1 MPDHPPGGVLAF
13 PAGSTA
19 GIVAIT
25 GRPPGERP
33 RWPSIVDQGRL
44 SRLIRTHA
52 AAYPGGLDGRV
63 LVVDDMDV
71 NTRLVRA
78 VLERDGHV
86 VTSAASGEE
95 ALAAVAKDA
104 PDLVLLDVLMPGL
117 DGFETC
123 RRLKADAVTRLI
135 PVVLFTALRETD
147 DRIRGFEAGADDFLS
162 KPFHAHELRARVRS
176 LIRIKRYTEDL
187 ESAESVIL
195 SLAMTV
201 EARDPSTDGHC
212 QRLAAYAYA
221 LGTRLGLGEEDLTA
235 LERGGFLHDIG
246 KVGIPDAVLL
256 KPGPLSDDEYALMK
270 SHTIIGERL
279 CGELR
284 SLSRVRAI
292 VRSHHERLDG
302 SGYPDGLRGDDIP
315 LRAQI
320 ISVVDL
326 YDALTTR
333 RPYKQPWSL
342 ADAWEAMRQD
352 VRQGWYREDLVET
365 LIDLS
370 RTGAI

>member
-1 MPDHPPGGVLAF
+1 MAEGT
-13 PAGSTA
+13 PA
-19 GIVAIT
+19 
-25 GRPPGERP
+25 
-33 RWPSIVDQGRL
+33 
-44 SRLIRTHA
+44 RLISTIV
-52 AAYPGGLDGRV
+52 PTPPDGGGGRV
-63 LVVDDMDV
+63 LVVDDVDV
-71 NTRLVRA
+71 NARLVQA
-78 VLERDGHV
+78 VLERDGHT
-86 VTSAASGEE
+86 VTVADSGEA
-95 ALAAVAKDA
+95 ALAAIAKEP
-104 PDLVLLDVLMPGL
+104 PDLILLDVMMPGL

-176 LIRIKRYTEDL
+176 LIRIKRYTDDL
-187 ESAESVIL
+187 ETAESVIL
-195 SLAMTV
+195 SLALTV

-212 QRLAAYAYA
+212 QRLASYAYA
-221 LGTRLGLGEEDLTA
+221 VGARLGLGEEDLTA
-235 LERGGFLHDIG
+235 LERGGYLHDIG

-256 KPGPLSDDEYALMK
+256 KPGPLTGEEYALMK

-284 SLSRVRAI
+284 SLNRVRAI

-302 SGYPDGLRGDDIP
+302 SGYPDGLSGDDIP

-326 YDALTTR
+326 FDALTSG
-333 RPYKQPWSL
+333 RPYKKPWTVH
-342 ADAWEAMRQD
+342 DAWAEMRQH
-352 VRQGWYREDLVET
+352 VARGWYRGDLVET
-365 LIDLS
+365 LIELS
-370 RTGAI
+370 QSGRLPSSDAREAWSASAIVQPE

>member
-1 MPDHPPGGVLAF
+1 M
-13 PAGSTA
+13 
-19 GIVAIT
+19 
-25 GRPPGERP
+25 
-33 RWPSIVDQGRL
+33 
-44 SRLIRTHA
+44 
-52 AAYPGGLDGRV
+52 
-63 LVVDDMDV
+63 LVVDDVDV
-71 NTRLVRA
+71 NARLVQA
-78 VLERDGHV
+78 VLARDGHL
-86 VTSAASGEE
+86 VTVAASGEAALE
-95 ALAAVAKDA
+95 AIAKEP
-104 PDLVLLDVLMPGL
+104 PDLILLDVMMPGL

-123 RRLKADAVTRLI
+123 RRLKSDAVTRLI

-187 ESAESVIL
+187 ETAESVIL
-195 SLAMTV
+195 SLALTV

-212 QRLAAYAYA
+212 QRLAAYACA
-221 LGTRLGLGEEDLTA
+221 LGARLGLGEEDLTA
-235 LERGGFLHDIG
+235 LERGGYLHDIG

-256 KPGPLSDDEYALMK
+256 KPGPLTGEEYAVMK

-279 CGELR
+279 CGGLR

-302 SGYPDGLRGDDIP
+302 SGYPDGLSGDDIP

-326 YDALTTR
+326 FDALTTV
-333 RPYKQPWSL
+333 RPYKKPWTMQ
-342 ADAWEAMRQD
+342 DAWSEMREH
-352 VRQGWYREDLVET
+352 VRRGWYREDLVET
-365 LIDLS
+365 LIELS
-370 RTGAI
+370 RSGQLPVPDARDAVSPSAIVQPE